1 MANRKFFTGDIVV
14 IVHDRYGSHMYHKGQ
29 VTGTRRTKYASL
41 TQPSLVA
48 YFVACECGS
57 SLTPAAVH
65 MELVSSAPTYTI
77 KDMRRIYFLRQAGIH
92 GHPKYLRQQV
102 DDALALLTDKQRT
115 IIVRRYG
122 LADDA
127 ETGLTFQAIADILD
141 VSKQYVQQVEAIS
154 IQKLASSHL
163 TGKQA

>member
-1 MANRKFFTGDIVV
+1 MNAAHLSHLLLYIWNSCPRHPHIQSKICAVYIF
-14 IVHDRYGSHMYHKGQ
+14 YG
-29 VTGTRRTKYASL
+29 
-41 TQPSLVA
+41 
-48 YFVACECGS
+48 
-57 SLTPAAVH
+57 
-65 MELVSSAPTYTI
+65 
-77 KDMRRIYFLRQAGIH
+77 RQGYI
-92 GHPKYLRQQV
+92 